1 MFFILA
7 NFAYAEPFKDRSTLN
22 SANFTLDGN
31 EPVLFSS
38 EVSQYQNDVLVF
50 SQTMLSNT
58 LHTLNIST
66 SGPLGPIYVN
76 FDFAIYT

>member
-7 NFAYAEPFKDRSTLN
+7 SFAYAGALEDILTLN
-22 SANFTLDGN
+22 SANFTLDSN

-38 EVSQYQNDVLVF
+38 EVSGFHYDVLVF

-66 SGPLGPIYVN
+66 SGPLGPIYVD
-76 FDFAIYT
+76 FDYAIYT

>member
-31 EPVLFSS
+31 EPVLFGS
-38 EVSQYQNDVLVF
+38 EVSGHHYNVLVF